1 MASIVSICNLAL
13 SNINARR
20 IQSLSDSTKE
30 ARECT
35 LHYDMARDAVLAD
48 HDWTFARKRSTL
60 ALLTET
66 YSGWTYAYMYPSD
79 CIELRH
85 VYDGIGAATN
95 TSYDFS
101 DERFS
106 VVDRVK
112 YEVAAGDGLSY
123 RVILTEEANAE
134 MRYTAR
140 VEDPNMYTP
149 KFISALGYQLAMKLS
164 IPLKADPK
172 RMANMSE
179 LYDRTISSAKTVNS
193 NSEYNPKKP
202 IGSFIQARG

>member
-1 MASIVSICNLAL
+1 MSSIVSICNLAL
-13 SNINARR
+13 SNVNARR
-20 IQSLSDSTKE
+20 IQSLSDTMKE
-30 ARECT
+30 ARECA
-35 LHYDMARDAVLAD
+35 LHYDMARDAVLAG
-48 HDWTFARKRSTL
+48 HDWTFARKRLTL
-60 ALLTET
+60 ALLSET

-85 VYDGIGAATN
+85 IYDGVGAPTN

-101 DERFS
+101 DERFR

-112 YEVAAGDGLSY
+112 YEVAMGDGY
-123 RVILTEEANAE
+123 RVILTNEASAE
-134 MRYTAR
+134 LRYTAR
-140 VEDPNMYTP
+140 VTDPNMYTP
-149 KFISALGYQLAMKLS
+149 KFITALGYQLAMKLS

-179 LYDRTISSAKTVNS
+179 LYDREISQAQTTNS